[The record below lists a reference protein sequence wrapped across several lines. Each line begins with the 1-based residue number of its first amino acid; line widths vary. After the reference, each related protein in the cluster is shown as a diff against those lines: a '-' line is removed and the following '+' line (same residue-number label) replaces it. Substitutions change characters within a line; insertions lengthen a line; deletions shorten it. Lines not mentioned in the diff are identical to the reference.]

1 MVKYKTTIQMM
12 DGSVEVGIRD
22 CDSLMKT
29 NQLQECLI
37 KTIEGVQDQ
46 NVRKTFDNIQGTMK
60 RYFS

>member
-29 NQLQECLI
+29 N
-37 KTIEGVQDQ
+37 
-46 NVRKTFDNIQGTMK
+46 
-60 RYFS
+60 